1 MGLPTGL
8 YRADHVG
15 SFLRPKEI
23 LQIREDIVSKKAT
36 KQDLRAAE
44 DKHISSLVKSELE
57 NGIRSVTD
65 GEMRRVSSPDDWDH
79 ASTNSMANVLLF
91 VVGFLPLRY
100 VHALESSWRAL
111 ADIFSKIISRKV
123 RSILERGIKSN
134 IVLEL
139 GWCQR

>member
-65 GEMRRVSSPDDWDH
+65 GEMRRVS
-79 ASTNSMANVLLF
+79 
-91 VVGFLPLRY
+91 LRGED
-100 VHALESSWRAL
+100 AGR
-111 ADIFSKIISRKV
+111 R
-123 RSILERGIKSN
+123 
-134 IVLEL
+134 
-139 GWCQR
+139 